1 MAPSLWTHW
10 HHEPSGGGARH
21 GHFYRGHDGPHASE
35 FLLSRGDELLAAAAL
50 ELLVLVVAER
60 ENRIVAGGI
69 ILAGMRHAVVV
80 QARMAGADAPVAVF
94 AVLQDG
100 RVLLGAGA
108 AWTDVLR
115 QVNRAEVGILL
126 AAAHQLAVGQV
137 CERQVRGLGVHAAVH
152 LAVII
157 PARVLAADALVTVVV
172 EYRVLRVRA
181 LLASALLLHPCRRR
195 ASLGQHGGAERQ
207 ESGGRLH
214 GSVPGFAWI
223 HSSCVA
229 AQKLARSRTQTP

>member
-1 MAPSLWTHW
+1 MITAKA
-10 HHEPSGGGARH
+10 EFEVGATI
-21 GHFYRGHDGPHASE
+21 GPHALE
-35 FLLSRGDELLAAAAL
+35 LILPGGDELLAAAAL
-50 ELLVLVVAER
+50 ERLLLVVVKR
-60 ENRIVAGGI
+60 EDRVLLGLARVRIS
-69 ILAGMRHAVVV
+69 VVV
-80 QARMAGADAPVAVF
+80 QARVAGTDAAPAVL
-94 AVLQDG
+94 AVLQNG
-100 RVLLGAGA
+100 RALLGAGA
-108 AWTDVLR
+108 PRADVLG
-115 QVNRAEVGILL
+115 QVDGAEVGELL
-126 AAAHQLAVGQV
+126 ATAHELAVGHV
-137 CERQVRGLGVHAAVH
+137 GERQVRAVGVRAAVH
-152 LAVII
+152 LAVIV